1 MKTEDPLITEWE
13 WSNYTSRLKQLTLNI
28 YNLTKAY
35 KTRLTKYKY
44 FFMEWGHSLGSF
56 IFLYCLIFF
65 SLIPLKV
72 SPIVI

>member
-35 KTRLTKYKY
+35 KTRLTKYEY
-44 FFMEWGHSLGSF
+44 FFM
-56 IFLYCLIFF
+56 
-65 SLIPLKV
+65 
-72 SPIVI
+72 